1 MNPVFL
7 KVPMQSPSS
16 FSVRREMLPNIN
28 SWWHYHPEIELIHI
42 EHGEGT
48 LFVGDTMHHF
58 QAGDVVILGSNLPHY
73 WRYESREKNANL
85 PYSTVIHFKENLWSK
100 YFGELPEMQKIKT
113 LIERSTKGIRV
124 RGSTARMVSEMMN
137 KVYAAEGLSKV
148 FSLLETLD
156 ILSSCSDVQMLSS
169 TMSPKNASSAIADTR
184 IRSVLDFTLQH
195 LNEKINLKSVA
206 DIAGL
211 TENSFCRFFKS
222 NTGKTY
228 FEFLNEA
235 RIAQACKLLRET
247 GLSIKEVCFNSG
259 FDNFSCFFSKF
270 KLIMGK
276 TPLQYKKEIL

>member
-1 MNPVFL
+1 MNPIFL
-7 KVPMQSPSS
+7 KVPMQSPAS

-48 LFVGDTMHHF
+48 LFVGDTMRHF
-58 QAGDVVILGSNLPHY
+58 NTGDVVILGSNLPHY
-73 WRYESREKNANL
+73 WRFESPEKDPNL
-85 PYSTVIHFKENLWSK
+85 AYSTVVHFLENLWSK
-100 YFGELPEMQKIKT
+100 YFGELPEMQKIKA
-113 LIERSTKGIRV
+113 LIENASHGIRV
-124 RGSTARMVSEMMN
+124 QGSAARPVAELMS
-137 KVYAAEGLSKV
+137 KVYKAEGLSRV

-156 ILSSCSDVQMLSS
+156 ALSSCSDFQTLSS
-169 TMSPKNASSAIADTR
+169 TSPKNAASGIGDTR

-195 LNEKINLKSVA
+195 LNEKISLKSVA

-222 NTGKTY
+222 STGKTY

-235 RIAQACKLLRET
+235 RIAQACKLLRES
-247 GLSIKEVCFNSG
+247 GLSIKEVCFSSG